1 MRSVSV
7 TACWYVLTSNSF
19 SMPVCRYPM
28 SGRHFTMVSPSS
40 SSARRSTPCVE
51 GCCGPMFRLMLRGF
65 APLAATAADSGIGV
79 ATVSLTFVPVSNPVA
94 RYAVIL
100 AQRMPFPIVGQH
112 DAPQTRMVAEPH
124 AKQVERFPFEPVRAA
139 PDFGHGVDLRIAAR
153 QAALQAQPLVP
164 VERVQMIHHFKA
176 RLRRI
181 PVHAGNGA
189 QADKPLIVF
198 QESAH
203 AHDLLGHDLDGQLA
217 PVELGRNR
225 RVRVE
230 RRS

>member
-40 SSARRSTPCVE
+40 SSSRRSTPCVE

-79 ATVSLTFVPVSNPVA
+79 ATVSLTFVPASNPIA

-100 AQRMPFPIVGQH
+100 AQRMPFPIVRQH
-112 DAPQTRMVAEPH
+112 DTPQIRMVPEAHAE
-124 AKQVERFPFEPVRAA
+124 QIERFPLEPVRAA
-139 PDFGHGVDLRIAAR
+139 PHFRHGIDLRIAAR
-153 QAALQAQPLVP
+153 QAALQAQPLIP
-164 VERVQMIHHFKA
+164 VERVQMIHHLES
-176 RLRRI
+176 RLRGI
-181 PVHAGNGA
+181 PVHAGDRT
-189 QADKPLIVF
+189 QAYKPLIVF
-198 QESAH
+198 QKPAH
-203 AHDLLGHDLDGQLA
+203 AHDFFA
-217 PVELGRNR
+217 RNR
-225 RVRVE
+225 SEE
-230 RRS
+230 RRVGKE